1 MSKKKKESAPSM
13 PASSA
18 GLIRFFQDEAYGIKI
33 RPEFVLGGAI
43 ALVLSVIEFVLGGAI
58 ALVLSVI
65 AAHILL

>member
-1 MSKKKKESAPSM
+1 MSKKKKESERNMSKKKKESAPAM

-43 ALVLSVIEFVLGGAI
+43 ALVLSVI
-58 ALVLSVI
+58 